1 MHNILDLYN
10 QAADGLGL
18 QNISIGAG
26 VKVSVED
33 ALGLL
38 DEAEQNIAEAAKN
51 KASDEG
57 KAAIS
62 DAESQL
68 AAYKEL
74 LTQSTGTENNFNF
87 DTSDF
92 GDLAYKDTG
101 DEEPSYTTPA
111 DGSGSGDSDKTKKK
125 NITSLKDVKE
135 GSLYTEEIDKLKKYD
150 DEITQVEHDVDMLS
164 AQRSHLYGSAYLE
177 NLDKEI
183 KKQEENLNITKQRLE
198 ATKAIA
204 AASKADLVTQAK
216 AHNLSLSYS
225 GNGSVSNYN
234 DIIKQM
240 ESASKS
246 YQTDIDTKTAA
257 ITALTDKYN
266 ALKDAYDTAEDNGAK
281 NDALNASADE
291 INALAD
297 QINAATEEVN
307 TAVANQS
314 TYNDWAKSFKESMDN
329 YDKYAV
335 EEVQKTEKDIQ
346 DKISKVLT
354 DKVEAISYPVTIVV
368 EAADQNSKYI
378 ELLSAIAKNKGKV
391 TFSVDTTTNFDKL
404 QSTIKEINA
413 LMAPN
418 VTGGLN
424 DLLSQTQSLLGQ
436 VKDTD
441 LASAPKDLL
450 DAIRKQEETMIS
462 TASNLQSIISSMK
475 DAFKTGVDSAV
486 STLND
491 ALDKFSVTT
500 TAYDNLVNA
509 AQKANADT
517 FDFLT
522 SASKASLD
530 ISNKQIAQLQEQ
542 ADAIKATRDG
552 FAKGTDE
559 YLKADQTYIQQMNKI
574 ASLQQTAAENI
585 NKTITNLISRNNK
598 DLESTFLGGQT
609 AANIKQTLSD
619 LNEARKKYLAQ
630 ERRIYETT
638 KLEED
643 ITANIEK
650 HQDNT
655 AIQKRLKDFQQAEL
669 KYLNSK
675 DKLTQSN
682 LDLSQKQYEV
692 LKAQI
697 ALEEAQEGKEY
708 TRMLQRNSSGNY
720 GYISV
725 ADTSKIDA
733 AKEAYQKS
741 IDDLYQYASGQY
753 DTYLNDL
760 STAVSDYETK
770 TNKIITEYQAGNIT
784 KEKAEELYQQAQEA
798 LKAQYKEAQ
807 DGMKTMATQMSG
819 TTELQKLASDKL
831 STLTT
836 QASTLDKLIQGNA
849 EGFDDLYKEMTG
861 KSVDDTI
868 FSDLN
873 NTAIDLTKNWK
884 ELFSV
889 LGTDLST
896 VDFSKLDT
904 NINTILNSVD
914 DYNKLLKDWSNTA
927 ANTVNS
933 IISTDLINQI
943 NTNASEI
950 NAAASKELE
959 SVANTTKAYEAQRAA
974 IEESNASIMD
984 MINALDAASAKIEST
999 FGVTNGTVDTSN
1011 LTSGIAN
1018 TDISSALIPTTVSG
1032 SDSAA
1037 LFAKAAQPAGATVTA
1052 SQDQYH
1058 VEMEFPNVTDK
1069 DEIIKAFEGINNYVD
1084 QYLAHNKNS

>member
-1 MHNILDLYN
+1 
-10 QAADGLGL
+10 
-18 QNISIGAG
+18 
-26 VKVSVED
+26 
-33 ALGLL
+33 
-38 DEAEQNIAEAAKN
+38 
-51 KASDEG
+51 
-57 KAAIS
+57 
-62 DAESQL
+62 
-68 AAYKEL
+68 
-74 LTQSTGTENNFNF
+74 
-87 DTSDF
+87 
-92 GDLAYKDTG
+92 
-101 DEEPSYTTPA
+101 
-111 DGSGSGDSDKTKKK
+111 
-125 NITSLKDVKE
+125 
-135 GSLYTEEIDKLKKYD
+135 
-150 DEITQVEHDVDMLS
+150 
-164 AQRSHLYGSAYLE
+164 
-177 NLDKEI
+177 
-183 KKQEENLNITKQRLE
+183 
-198 ATKAIA
+198 
-204 AASKADLVTQAK
+204 
-216 AHNLSLSYS
+216 
-225 GNGSVSNYN
+225 
-234 DIIKQM
+234 
-240 ESASKS
+240 
-246 YQTDIDTKTAA
+246 
-257 ITALTDKYN
+257 
-266 ALKDAYDTAEDNGAK
+266 
-281 NDALNASADE
+281 
-291 INALAD
+291 
-297 QINAATEEVN
+297 
-307 TAVANQS
+307 
-314 TYNDWAKSFKESMDN
+314 
-329 YDKYAV
+329 
-335 EEVQKTEKDIQ
+335 
-346 DKISKVLT
+346 
-354 DKVEAISYPVTIVV
+354 
-368 EAADQNSKYI
+368 
-378 ELLSAIAKNKGKV
+378 
-391 TFSVDTTTNFDKL
+391 
-404 QSTIKEINA
+404 
-413 LMAPN
+413 
-418 VTGGLN
+418 
-424 DLLSQTQSLLGQ
+424 
-436 VKDTD
+436 
-441 LASAPKDLL
+441 
-450 DAIRKQEETMIS
+450 
-462 TASNLQSIISSMK
+462 
-475 DAFKTGVDSAV
+475 
-486 STLND
+486 
-491 ALDKFSVTT
+491 
-500 TAYDNLVNA
+500 
-509 AQKANADT
+509 
-517 FDFLT
+517 
-522 SASKASLD
+522 
-530 ISNKQIAQLQEQ
+530 
-542 ADAIKATRDG
+542 
-552 FAKGTDE
+552 
-559 YLKADQTYIQQMNKI
+559 MNKI
-574 ASLQQTAAENI
+574 ASLQQAAAENI

-643 ITANIEK
+643 ITADIEK

-741 IDDLYQYASGQY
+741 IDDLYQYASSQY

-760 STAVSDYETK
+760 STAVGDYETK

-807 DGMKTMATQMSG
+807 DGMKTMAAQMSG

-1018 TDISSALIPTTVSG
+1018 TDISSALIPTTASG

-1037 LFAKAAQPAGATVTA
+1037 LFAKAAQSAGATVTA

-1084 QYLAHNKNS
+1084 QYLANNKNS